1 MTGLIGNTVA
11 VEANGILRHATIAMS
26 FKYLCNF
33 GRSLEM
39 PLINYK
45 VELKLK
51 QANHRVLSAN
61 DNDNTDADGND
72 FIFKNTKLYVPF
84 VTYQQKT
91 IKYYQNFLAEDL
103 KDHCIGMNM
112 K

>member
-1 MTGLIGNTVA
+1 MTDSLWFYSKDEAANFNANIVSNNNIRSCKCKTGLIGNTVA

-39 PLINYK
+39 PLINCK

-51 QANHRVLSAN
+51 
-61 DNDNTDADGND
+61 
-72 FIFKNTKLYVPF
+72 
-84 VTYQQKT
+84 
-91 IKYYQNFLAEDL
+91 
-103 KDHCIGMNM
+103 
-112 K
+112 

>member
-11 VEANGILRHATIAMS
+11 VEVNGILRHATIAMS

-72 FIFKNTKLYVPF
+72 FIFTIKDTKLYVPF

-91 IKYYQNFLAEDL
+91 NKCYQNFLAEDQ
-103 KDHCIGMNM
+103 KDHRI
-112 K
+112 